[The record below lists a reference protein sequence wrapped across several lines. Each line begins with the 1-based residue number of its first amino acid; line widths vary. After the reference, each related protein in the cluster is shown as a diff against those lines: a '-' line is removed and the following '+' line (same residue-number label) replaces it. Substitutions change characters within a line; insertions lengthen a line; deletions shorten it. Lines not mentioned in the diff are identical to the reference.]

1 MRENDERIG
10 VVWYPQN
17 SGKPERWNSDIV
29 AFVGSRMFNHD
40 ATTSSDSAFRSGQLC
55 WIESQFFASAAHQ
68 ARVKDLV
75 RVAKRNFRLSAFSMH
90 RDHDRA
96 LMPLIMLAVIDAAAL
111 LNEPF
116 SKCSTFHYI
125 CSRRLSDLAFI
136 RDIILIFSFV
146 PMLRTRGQVTSAIA
160 ELHSLAAERIIPCCA
175 HLRPPHLI

>member
-10 VVWYPQN
+10 VVWYLQN

-40 ATTSSDSAFRSGQLC
+40 TTTSSDSAFRSGQLC
-55 WIESQFFASAAHQ
+55 RIESQFFASAAHQ

-75 RVAKRNFRLSAFSMH
+75 RLTKRNFRPSAFSMH

-111 LNEPF
+111 LNQPF
-116 SKCSTFHYI
+116 SKCSAFHYI

-136 RDIILIFSFV
+136 RDVILIFNLLL
-146 PMLRTRGQVTSAIA
+146 MLRAVRAVLVSI
-160 ELHSLAAERIIPCCA
+160 S
-175 HLRPPHLI
+175 